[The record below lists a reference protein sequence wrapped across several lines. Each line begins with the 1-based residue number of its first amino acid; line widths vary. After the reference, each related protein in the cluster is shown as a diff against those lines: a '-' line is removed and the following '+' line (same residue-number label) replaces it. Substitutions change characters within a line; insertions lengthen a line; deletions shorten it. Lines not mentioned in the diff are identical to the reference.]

1 MSRIRLLAPTM
12 THTPETSTVDHDFNQ
27 KHLAKTISSLLIA
40 GFQESAI
47 TDENLDAVVEELLGV
62 GQALGDKLNVPPRL
76 PSSKSGAVRQ
86 ALGLLYIAQLAQG
99 QAFGMLSA
107 DPVAA
112 LAMASTWNQLH
123 ADITADEMLED
134 HEAARFH
141 DLIGPNEDGDYP
153 EMVAADQVENF
164 NRTGCTCGK
173 DHGSVNASKPVTEL
187 TNAELLETLPAELR
201 PVLAMLSAATGK
213 TEEEITAAL
222 RESFLRGERPGAAME
237 RLLRESMEA
246 NHAPSPN
253 AVTTEHEIS
262 EGVDVMDVVEQLFQQ
277 ALASLPPLRQDQQ
290 DALRAQLESKR
301 AEIEAT
307 AKQGGVQ
314 ALNIKLPK

>member
-27 KHLAKTISSLLIA
+27 KNLAKTISSLLIA

-47 TDENLDAVVEELLGV
+47 ADENLDAVVEELLGV
-62 GQALGDKLNVPPRL
+62 GQALGDKLNLPPRL
-76 PSSKSGAVRQ
+76 PSSNSGAVRQ

-99 QAFGMLSA
+99 QAFGMLSS

-123 ADITADEMLED
+123 VDLTVDEMLED

-141 DLIGPNEDGDYP
+141 ELVGPNEDGDYP
-153 EMVAADQVENF
+153 EMVAADQVGNY

-173 DHGSVNASKPVTEL
+173 DHGSVNADRPIGEL
-187 TNAELLETLPAELR
+187 SNEELLGTIPDELR
-201 PVLAMLSAATGK
+201 PVLGLLSASTGK
-213 TEEEITAAL
+213 TEVEITAAL

-237 RLLRESMEA
+237 RLLRESMQA

-253 AVTTEHEIS
+253 AVTTEHEIDAG
-262 EGVDVMDVVEQLFQQ
+262 EDVVEQLFQQ
-277 ALASLPPLRQDQQ
+277 ALASLPPLRADQRES
-290 DALRAQLESKR
+290 LRNQLEAQR
-301 AEIEAT
+301 AEIETT

>member
-12 THTPETSTVDHDFNQ
+12 THTPETSTVDHDFTQ
-27 KHLAKTISSLLIA
+27 AHLAKTISSLLIG
-40 GFQESAI
+40 GFQENAI

-62 GQALGDKLNVPPRL
+62 GQALGDKLNLPPRL
-76 PSSKSGAVRQ
+76 PTTQSAAVRQ

-107 DPVAA
+107 DPVVA

-141 DLIGPNEDGDYP
+141 ELVGPNEDGDYP
-153 EMVAADQVENF
+153 EMVAADQVGNF
-164 NRTGCTCGK
+164 NRTGCACGR
-173 DHGSVNASKPVTEL
+173 DHGPVNTDRPIAEL
-187 TNAELLETLPAELR
+187 TNEELLETIPAEIKPILG
-201 PVLAMLSAATGK
+201 LLSASTGK
-213 TEEEITAAL
+213 TEVEITAAL
-222 RESFLRGERPGAAME
+222 RESFLRGERPGQAME
-237 RLLRESMEA
+237 RLLRESMSA

-253 AVTTEHEIS
+253 AVTTEHEIDA
-262 EGVDVMDVVEQLFQQ
+262 GQDVVEQLFQQ
-277 ALASLPPLRQDQQ
+277 ALASLPKLRPDQQ
-290 DALRAQLESKR
+290 RALRDQLEAQR